1 MRASSCAFFA
11 FVAAAAASGI
21 PTAGPTESPG
31 RCTCPP
37 PSDIADVI
45 LDAPGGAP
53 ATPLHAASDPSTGI
67 VYGAPWT
74 WIPQDGVELQPF
86 QAELRTL
93 SCGHYYGW
101 ACRRVENGTVIK
113 VDCKTGT
120 CDVYVF
126 LYHEPPRSSNTN
138 GRLPQT
144 LPPDW
149 ESGSC
154 APSFCI
160 RTPAVPQPVPEGRKG
175 KGLQV
180 QPTASPTASPA
191 AQPCCR
197 MTAFRKQVSGSSEVQ
212 FTIDEVFGTMD
223 AYYLVLAVAP
233 GVDSGSNSGQTQSQ
247 AASMVRRG
255 NRSVAP
261 LPCETIADAEL
272 SDSFAWCNRRCGNY
286 FDQHRSQHIQS
297 EPHNLSSILVPCKG
311 GVCVGLT
318 DPDRAGAKLS
328 TVDAIAEH
336 IYVHICVGF
345 WALVALAVPRGLVQ
359 LRRTYR
365 YIRLWLRPPPP
376 AHPDWLLP
384 VPLGFIDTRS
394 PRRRA
399 RPATPPTPRTPQ
411 QGCSPAPSTYS
422 SSSSSTC
429 SPRSPHTVRR
439 LRRQL
444 SAQQRTIQEKEIAL
458 SNADSRMSSVTRES
472 LVTST
477 MLWIT
482 TTFLDKNIANQQQE
496 RLQHRATKASLDAA
510 NARIQRLTQEVAEMR
525 AGAGHGQGGAGP
537 AAAPPSGGNW

>member
-223 AYYLVLAVAP
+223 AYYTIIAVAP
-233 GVDSGSNSGQTQSQ
+233 GTRCGSNARQQSQ
-247 AASMVRRG
+247 EA
-255 NRSVAP
+255 
-261 LPCETIADAEL
+261 CEEREA
-272 SDSFAWCNRRCGNY
+272 F
-286 FDQHRSQHIQS
+286 
-297 EPHNLSSILVPCKG
+297 
-311 GVCVGLT
+311 
-318 DPDRAGAKLS
+318 
-328 TVDAIAEH
+328 
-336 IYVHICVGF
+336 
-345 WALVALAVPRGLVQ
+345 
-359 LRRTYR
+359 
-365 YIRLWLRPPPP
+365 
-376 AHPDWLLP
+376 
-384 VPLGFIDTRS
+384 
-394 PRRRA
+394 
-399 RPATPPTPRTPQ
+399 
-411 QGCSPAPSTYS
+411 
-422 SSSSSTC
+422 
-429 SPRSPHTVRR
+429 
-439 LRRQL
+439 
-444 SAQQRTIQEKEIAL
+444 
-458 SNADSRMSSVTRES
+458 SNAQCRWVPSE
-472 LVTST
+472 
-477 MLWIT
+477 
-482 TTFLDKNIANQQQE
+482 Q
-496 RLQHRATKASLDAA
+496 
-510 NARIQRLTQEVAEMR
+510 
-525 AGAGHGQGGAGP
+525 GP
-537 AAAPPSGGNW
+537 AARTAGVLSGIPTSSPTGSPVGGRCVDNWCPPGPPGQAPPVCDAPLTEPECPSDTVAPTQAPTPGLQ